1 MKSLFWN
8 VRGLANAP
16 SRLALKRFLNVHK
29 PDFCFI
35 SEPWMN
41 FESLPRGWFSNLGYK
56 LFALNIRDNLQPNL
70 WCLCTFN
77 INPTPI
83 LITDQ
88 LVSFTFDYNNT
99 KCGMAAVYASTCYLK
114 RRQLWSSLQS
124 IHHLNPIPWN
134 IIGDFVSILGAFENR
149 SHFPPSRTSIADFQS
164 WIDNNH
170 FIHLPTSGAS
180 FTWQNG

>member
-1 MKSLFWN
+1 
-8 VRGLANAP
+8 
-16 SRLALKRFLNVHK
+16 
-29 PDFCFI
+29 
-35 SEPWMN
+35 MN

-114 RRQLWSSLQS
+114 RRQPWSSLQS